1 MKTNVKKDVKSAK
14 ELKEINLTDE
24 QLINID
30 LENDKDIYALLEK
43 RSTELKEEKEKET
56 KERQSNKYVYPI
68 DILNDE
74 SKKKK
79 FRKQKRIELEKIVNK
94 FFLTKNEKETKE
106 IILNYFK
113 DYLVFDIKEYDKL
126 LSGRDTDQKRNDLE
140 LMFKII
146 FK

>member
-68 DILNDE
+68 DIKGDE
-74 SKKKK
+74 LKEKR
-79 FRKQKRIELEKIVNK
+79 FRTQKRKELKKIVHN

-113 DYLVFDIKEYDKL
+113 DNLVFDIKDYSKL
-126 LSGRDTDQKRNDLE
+126 LSGRDNDNNKNDLE
-140 LMFKII
+140 LMFKIL